1 MVKVVVE
8 GQLFEAKG
16 VHDIDVMSF
25 FPEGKGSVNGMVKCL
40 LYAFDDEKFASML
53 EKMTVSEI
61 ISVWQEWAAQS
72 NSDLVYGIRNKSSA
86 IGKSKTLEWV
96 KFFVVSWVV
105 MLVAHIIVGI
115 ALWSNVVGM
124 LFN

>member
-8 GQLFEAKG
+8 GQLFDAKG

>member
-8 GQLFEAKG
+8 GQSFDAKG

-40 LYAFDDEKFASML
+40 LFAFDDEKFASML

-72 NSDLVYGIRNKSSA
+72 NSQLVYGIRNKSGE
-86 IGKSKTLEWV
+86 IVRSKTLKWV

>member
-86 IGKSKTLEWV
+86 IGKSKTLKWV